1 MILMC
6 FVTPID
12 DEAPKGRLITPQ
24 VQSIRAILDKNAIAI
39 TAQTNK
45 IPHTLDSL
53 KTPPD
58 LVICDSQCLEECL
71 QILPKT
77 QKITTFSMIFAEF
90 KGDFT
95 ELLNGANI
103 ISSLRKNDEILISEV
118 CSHNAKDS
126 DIARVKIPKM
136 LEKFLGFKP
145 KISYCVGNDFPDNLK
160 IFKLVIHC
168 GACMLNRKAMIS
180 RIKNV
185 KDAGVAITN
194 YGMTIQFVKMSWSAQ
209 KRHFFAFYFSYSSFH
224 SSNLDITE
232 FTSSLLLVRISSGVK
247 SVKLS
252 AISFVIFTLDF

>member
-1 MILMC
+1 MANKGDYISINAVNSDDKEKLGNEINTH
-6 FVTPID
+6 FKPENEPKLLENLIKKVIVLLVTPID
-12 DEAPKGRLITPQ
+12 DEATKGRLITPQ
-24 VQSIRAILDKNAIAI
+24 VQSIRAILNKNAIAI
-39 TAQTNK
+39 TAQTNE

-58 LVICDSQCLEECL
+58 SVICDSQCLEECL

-103 ISSLRKNDEILISEV
+103 ISSLRKNDEILISEA
-118 CSHNAKDS
+118 CSHNAKDG

-194 YGMTIQFVKMSWSAQ
+194 YGMTI
-209 KRHFFAFYFSYSSFH
+209 
-224 SSNLDITE
+224 
-232 FTSSLLLVRISSGVK
+232 
-247 SVKLS
+247 SVCKNELERTK
-252 AISFVIFTLDF
+252 APFIDF

>member
-1 MILMC
+1 
-6 FVTPID
+6 
-12 DEAPKGRLITPQ
+12 
-24 VQSIRAILDKNAIAI
+24 
-39 TAQTNK
+39 
-45 IPHTLDSL
+45 
-53 KTPPD
+53 
-58 LVICDSQCLEECL
+58 
-71 QILPKT
+71 
-77 QKITTFSMIFAEF
+77 MIFAGF

-95 ELLNGANI
+95 KLVNGTNI

-118 CSHNAKDS
+118 CSHNAKDG

-168 GACMLNRKAMIS
+168 RACMLNRKAMIS

-194 YGMTIQFVKMSWSAQ
+194 YGMTIQFVKMSWNAQ